1 MNLRHM
7 LRYKNRYVMFDALNA
22 AFFHNELPR
31 IPIEYDN
38 TLSAVNAAAR
48 ILIPKNDNGDI
59 IPVLLISENP
69 KVYLDSIEAYAQL
82 VAHELCHFY
91 SYLCGVKDIDLIE
104 KPDIWQLNFQRRYG
118 AFQYHNKE
126 FYASAYQNGL
136 ASTEKLIEE
145 YACLIEHMKKGFP
158 GKFDDVFLDQKTFE
172 TLSEKIGFNSCID
185 VNMDILNGYLPN
197 GKKE

>member
-1 MNLRHM
+1 MNLKHM

-22 AFFHNELPR
+22 AFFHNELPK

-38 TLSAVNAAAR
+38 TLSATNAAAR
-48 ILIPKNDNGDI
+48 IFIPKKDDI
-59 IPVLLISENP
+59 PPVLLISENP
-69 KVYLDSIEAYAQL
+69 KVYLDSIQSYAEL

-91 SYLCGVKDIDLIE
+91 SYLCGVVDVDIVE

-126 FYASAYQNGL
+126 FFTSAYQNGL

-145 YACLIEHMKKGFP
+145 YACLIEHIKKGFP
-158 GKFDDVFLDQKTFE
+158 GKFDDVLLDQQTFE
-172 TLSEKIGFNSCID
+172 TLTEKIGFNSCID
-185 VNMDILNGYLPN
+185 VNMDILTGYLPN
-197 GKKE
+197 GAKE